1 MFCVLE
7 NKLDLD
13 DNIKIVD
20 CLYTTF
26 KNDKLSCTG
35 FIPKSERNIMFIG

>member
-7 NKLDLD
+7 NKVDLD

-20 CLYTTF
+20 FLYTTF
-26 KNDKLSCTG
+26 KNDKLSCTVS
-35 FIPKSERNIMFIG
+35 ILKSERNIMFIG